1 MLRRVRTAKTAQLI
15 RRTWDAAARTE
26 NPDFVGTSEPVD
38 AQIQRLFALVGA
50 APGGSGTCV
59 EVGCGDGR
67 MTVALAHRWRTV
79 LAVDVSPEMLR
90 RASERRLAN
99 VQFQLVSGVAL
110 DGVGDAVADQL
121 VCYGVLQH
129 FPTTRLLRAYVLEF
143 ARTLAPAGEAVIHLP
158 VIPAGAASRVWRRAR
173 RIGIAV
179 RSRRTGEFNEGISYM
194 GARVTEHELDDLV
207 RSAGLRVAA
216 RAELDSYFARAQNVL
231 LRLTHQP
238 AG

>member
-67 MTVALAHRWRTV
+67 MTVALARRWRTV

-129 FPTTRLLRAYVLEF
+129 FPTKRLIGAYLDEF
-143 ARTLAPAGEAVIHLP
+143 ARVLRPSGEAIVHLP
-158 VIPAGAASRVWRRAR
+158 VISGDIASRIWRRGR
-173 RIGIAV
+173 RVAIAV
-179 RSRRTGEFNEGISYM
+179 RSHRTDDFSSGISYM
-194 GARVTEHELDDLV
+194 GARLTERELAAIV
-207 RSAGLRVAA
+207 RRSGLRVAA
-216 RAELDSYFARAQNVL
+216 RTELDSYFVRARNVV
-231 LRLTHQP
+231 LRLRF
-238 AG
+238 